1 MRSTAPIDEV
11 LQAAT
16 DRGDVPGI
24 VAMAANRDGLLYKG
38 AFGRR
43 ALPDGAAMTADTV
56 FWIASMTKAITS
68 AAAMQLVEQGTLAL
82 DEPIANILPELA
94 RPQVLEGFDTA
105 GEPRLRPA
113 RRAITL
119 RHLITH
125 ASGFVYD
132 IWNPEMGR
140 YMERKDIPGIITCRN
155 AALGLPLAFD
165 PGDAWDYGTG
175 IDWVGKAV
183 ERVSGQQLGQYFAE
197 HLFEPIGMTDT
208 GFRLTPERRARL
220 AGMHARGAD
229 GTLAPIDFE
238 IPQDPE
244 FQMGGGGLYST
255 AADYLAFERMFL
267 NEGRADGRQV
277 LQPATVALMR
287 QNAIGDLNVQRL
299 VTAIPASS
307 HDAEFFPGMVKKW
320 SLGFMISTEAV
331 PGGRTANSLAWAG
344 LGNTYFWIDPIR
356 DAVAVILMQ
365 LLPFADPKALSVL
378 DGFEKA
384 FYKSLA

>member
-1 MRSTAPIDEV
+1 
-11 LQAAT
+11 
-16 DRGDVPGI
+16 
-24 VAMAANRDGLLYKG
+24 
-38 AFGRR
+38 
-43 ALPDGAAMTADTV
+43 
-56 FWIASMTKAITS
+56 
-68 AAAMQLVEQGTLAL
+68 
-82 DEPIANILPELA
+82 
-94 RPQVLEGFDTA
+94 
-105 GEPRLRPA
+105 
-113 RRAITL
+113 
-119 RHLITH
+119 
-125 ASGFVYD
+125 
-132 IWNPEMGR
+132 
-140 YMERKDIPGIITCRN
+140 
-155 AALGLPLAFD
+155 
-165 PGDAWDYGTG
+165 
-175 IDWVGKAV
+175 
-183 ERVSGQQLGQYFAE
+183 
-197 HLFEPIGMTDT
+197 MTDT

-229 GTLAPIDFE
+229 GTLAPIEFE

-277 LQPATVALMR
+277 LQPETVALMR

-320 SLGFMISTEAV
+320 SLGFMISTEPV
-331 PGGRTANSLAWAG
+331 PGGRSANSLAWAG
-344 LGNTYFWIDPIR
+344 LGNTYFWIDPMR
-356 DAVAVILMQ
+356 GAAAVILMQ